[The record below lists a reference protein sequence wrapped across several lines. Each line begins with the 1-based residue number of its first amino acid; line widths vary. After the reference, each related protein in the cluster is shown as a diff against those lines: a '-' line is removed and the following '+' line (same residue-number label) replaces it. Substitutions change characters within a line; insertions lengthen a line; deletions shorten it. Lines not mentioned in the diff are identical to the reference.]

1 VIGGLNSEIF
11 GSLFI
16 QKAYLYFYN
25 NYYQNSVMENT
36 TMCLDTVHCKISYD
50 GQIRRFVLDN
60 TEFAS
65 LKDAIPK
72 LLSIKD
78 EFVLK
83 YLDDESDYVTLDN
96 QEALQTALM
105 ISPEV
110 LRLLVEPKNEEN
122 ASGNLWQ
129 SRMYR
134 KRGHYNKERK
144 GRHDRP
150 HFNAKSTEHRKQR
163 EEKKLAFIT
172 QALADLGTDDSAL
185 NPRDLLKK
193 QKLNRKK
200 QILESCSRGECFNQ
214 RKKRGLLSP
223 EDLQNNLAF
232 KAQILAVKI
241 EESKVKSREIEI
253 KKLMQE
259 AVQQGG
265 DQKAL
270 KDELSSL
277 KEQLNLLRT
286 QKRDLH
292 DRAHLQ

>member
-1 VIGGLNSEIF
+1 MI
-11 GSLFI
+11 
-16 QKAYLYFYN
+16 
-25 NYYQNSVMENT
+25 M
-36 TMCLDTVHCKISYD
+36 DTVHCKISYD

-65 LKDAIPK
+65 LKEAIPK
-72 LLSIKD
+72 LLSTKD

-122 ASGNLWQ
+122 ASGDLWQ

-134 KRGHYNKERK
+134 KRGHYNKEK
-144 GRHDRP
+144 KWGRQDRP
-150 HFNAKSTEHRKQR
+150 HFNTKSTEHRKQR

-193 QKLNRKK
+193 QKLTRKK

-259 AVQQGG
+259 ADQQGG

-270 KDELSSL
+270 KDELISL
-277 KEQLNLLRT
+277 KEQLNNLRT

-292 DRAHLQ
+292 DRAHLN